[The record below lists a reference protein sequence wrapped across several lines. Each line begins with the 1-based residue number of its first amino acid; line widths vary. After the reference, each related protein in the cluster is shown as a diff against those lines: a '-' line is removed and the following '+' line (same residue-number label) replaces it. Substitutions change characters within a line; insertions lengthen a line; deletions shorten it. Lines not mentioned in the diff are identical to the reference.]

1 MTASPSRKSP
11 SEHDVRDGTV
21 YGWLESKARGAPSML
36 QYMKFERENVELL
49 RLVGRV
55 TLTLSETQEKG

>member
-1 MTASPSRKSP
+1 
-11 SEHDVRDGTV
+11 
-21 YGWLESKARGAPSML
+21 ML